1 MSTIDSALGDS
12 MLALPAGDT
21 ALPARSLKLGGLA
34 AGAAGLMLS
43 GALSAAYLGLRSH
56 AAEWPPKGF
65 EVDAFL
71 GVMLTLT
78 AVMTATFAAWA
89 LSADARGQ
97 RRQAAAALTL
107 AAFVGLCLLNGVWYL
122 GTRIGLGAA
131 SSPYATMSYALLG
144 AIGVLLAAGVV
155 GLLAAVAKVG
165 GRQSGPSF
173 PGVVQAA
180 VWFWQLTLVAWIVVW
195 ATLFLVK

>member
-1 MSTIDSALGDS
+1 MSAVDTA
-12 MLALPAGDT
+12 LALPAGDT

-34 AGAAGLMLS
+34 AGVAGLMLTA
-43 GALSAAYLGLRSH
+43 ALSAAYLGLRGN
-56 AAEWPPKGF
+56 AEEWPPEGF
-65 EVDAFL
+65 EIDAFL

-78 AVMTATFAAWA
+78 AVLTSTFAAWA
-89 LSADARGQ
+89 LSADGRGQ

-122 GTRIGLGAA
+122 GTRVDLGAG
-131 SSPYATMSYALLG
+131 SSPFATMTYALLG
-144 AIGVLLAAGVV
+144 AIGVLLAAGAV

-165 GRQSGPSF
+165 GRQTGPPF

-195 ATLFLVK
+195 TTLFLVK

>member
-1 MSTIDSALGDS
+1 MTDTA
-12 MLALPAGDT
+12 LALPAGDT
-21 ALPARSLKLGGLA
+21 APPARALKLGGLA
-34 AGAAGLMLS
+34 GGVAGLMLT
-43 GALSAAYLGLRSH
+43 GALCAAYLGMRSP

-65 EVDAFL
+65 EVDSFL

-78 AVMTATFAAWA
+78 ALMTSTFAAWA
-89 LSADARGQ
+89 LSADGRGQ

-107 AAFVGLCLLNGVWYL
+107 AAFIGLCLLNGVWYL
-122 GTRIGLGAA
+122 GTQLHLGAV
-131 SSPYATMSYALLG
+131 SSPYATLSYALLG
-144 AIGVLLAAGVV
+144 AIAVLLGVGIV

-165 GRQSGPSF
+165 GRQTGPAF

>member
-1 MSTIDSALGDS
+1 MSTIDTT
-12 MLALPAGDT
+12 LALPAGDT
-21 ALPARSLKLGGLA
+21 ALPARALKLGGLV
-34 AGAAGLMLS
+34 AGVAGLMLTA
-43 GALSAAYLGLRSH
+43 ALSAAYLGLRSH
-56 AAEWPPKGF
+56 ADEWPPEGF

-78 AVMTATFAAWA
+78 AVLTATFAAWG
-89 LSADARGQ
+89 LSADGRGQ

-122 GTRIGLGAA
+122 GTQTGLGAA
-131 SSPYATMSYALLG
+131 SSPFATMTYALLG
-144 AIGVLLAAGVV
+144 AVGVLLGAGVV
-155 GLLAAVAKVG
+155 GLVAAVARVG
-165 GRQSGPSF
+165 GRQTGPAF

-180 VWFWQLTLVAWIVVW
+180 VWFWQLTLAAWIVVW